1 MQNSISN
8 DQNANDMKRKKIHY
22 GTKLP
27 VVLTLRERDTIRDK
41 TLGDP
46 NFGNMGVVE
55 GKSIRIMMSLDDIE
69 DVQGYIA
76 AEANHTDNKK
86 LQKDLDRIVDKFQVF
101 LDLYDD
107 QD

>member
-1 MQNSISN
+1 
-8 DQNANDMKRKKIHY
+8 MKKKKIPY

-46 NFGNMGVVE
+46 NFGNMAVVE
-55 GKSIRIMMSLDDIE
+55 GKKIRIMMSLDDIE

-76 AEANHTDNKK
+76 AEANHSDDMK
-86 LQKDLDRIVDKFQVF
+86 LQKELDKIFDKLQVY
-101 LDLYDD
+101 LDTYDD